1 MFFHGFHVSFQDIYG
16 LPLVPEKSAR
26 SPDFELQYDCQWP
39 KKTTKK
45 NGGLNPQKTTK
56 NGGLN
61 PKKTTLFNKI
71 TFQIPPKK
79 KDSQKRC

>member
-1 MFFHGFHVSFQDIYG
+1 MAYHWCPRNPPD
-16 LPLVPEKSAR
+16 PLILNSSMIANG
-26 SPDFELQYDCQWP
+26 Q
-39 KKTTKK
+39 KKRQKK

>member
-1 MFFHGFHVSFQDIYG
+1 MIANGQ
-16 LPLVPEKSAR
+16 
-26 SPDFELQYDCQWP
+26 
-39 KKTTKK
+39 KKRQKK